1 MANIDTS
8 TWNLLPVALSL
19 NGRSKSAPIASK
31 NQAVKIVLD
40 ETYAPF
46 GASNFNP
53 DEKVRLN
60 LHISCSDSHLAF
72 CKKVDEWA
80 LKQLAKDTKTYF
92 KRQLSEAELKQAY
105 RPCATPHEKNGV
117 QYPPTLRLKVMM
129 EGPNKLRCWTKE
141 REQREPPEDFRNCKV
156 TPQVCVKSIW
166 LHNGQAGVLFEC
178 VDIHV
183 VQEDVSCPF
192 D

>member
-8 TWNLLPVALSL
+8 TWNLLPVCTSL
-19 NGRSKSAPIASK
+19 NGRNKSAPIACK
-31 NQAVKIVLD
+31 NEAVKVKLE

-53 DEKVRLN
+53 EEKVRLN
-60 LHISCSDSHLAF
+60 LDISCTESHLAF

-92 KRQLSEAELKQAY
+92 KKQLTEAELKQAY
-105 RPCATPHEKNGV
+105 RPLATPHEKNGV

-129 EGPNKLRCWTKE
+129 EGPNKLRCWTKD
-141 REQREPPEDFRNCKV
+141 REQREIPEDFRNTKV
-156 TPQVCVKSIW
+156 TPQVTVKSIW
-166 LHNGQAGVLFEC
+166 LMNGQAGVLCEC
-178 VDIHV
+178 SDVI
-183 VQEDVSCPF
+183 VQEEDVSCPF